1 MASTKEMQMRAKNK
15 KKNSLLSFKSV
26 YHYTKG
32 IHISK
37 ILDCGYIALENSIAN
52 IKDEKLA
59 SLMKRRN
66 FVWFTE
72 SEVYPKT
79 AMPFIPS
86 VPSSYLMSHFDAVKP
101 KVDFENLAKAVGGL
115 FRFKF
120 VASDERIIKWLNS
133 NYRKI
138 NHNNYIIKALEES
151 ANLVGDGVNNF
162 WISENKVKLINCD
175 LEILIDGKW
184 SSVCFFDSN
193 GQIHQKCGYSTDY
206 FISQSICKRVELGLI

>member
-1 MASTKEMQMRAKNK
+1 MASTKEMQIRAKNK
-15 KKNSLLSFKSV
+15 KKNSSLNFKSV

-37 ILDCGYIALENSIAN
+37 ILECGYIALENSTAN
-52 IKDEKLA
+52 IKDLKVA
-59 SLMKRRN
+59 RMMSRRN

-79 AMPFIPS
+79 AMPYIPS
-86 VPSSYLMSHFDAVKP
+86 VPSSYLMSHFDTVKP

-120 VASDERIIKWLNS
+120 NASDERIIKWLNS
-133 NYRKI
+133 NYRRNNI
-138 NHNNYIIKALEES
+138 NNFIIKYLEES

-175 LEILIDGKW
+175 LEILINGKW
-184 SSVCFFDSN
+184 SSVFFFDIN
-193 GQIHQKCGYSTDY
+193 GQIHQKCGYSADY
-206 FISQSICKRVELGLI
+206 FINQSINKRVELGLI

>member
-1 MASTKEMQMRAKNK
+1 MASTKEMQLRAKNK
-15 KKNSLLSFKSV
+15 KKNSLLNFKSV

-32 IHISK
+32 IHISN
-37 ILDCGYIALENSIAN
+37 ILKCKYIALENSTAN
-52 IKDEKLA
+52 ITDEKLA
-59 SLMKRRN
+59 KLMKRRN

-86 VPSSYLMSHFDAVKP
+86 VPSSYLMSHFDEVKP
-101 KVDFENLAKAVGGL
+101 NVDFENIAKAVGGL

-120 VASDERIIKWLNS
+120 TASDKRIVKWVKS
-133 NYRKI
+133 NYRKL
-138 NHNNYIIKALEES
+138 NQNNFIIQALEES

-175 LEILIDGKW
+175 LEMLINGKW
-184 SSVCFFDSN
+184 VSICFFDIN
-193 GQIHQKCGYSTDY
+193 GQIHQKCGYDIDY
-206 FISQSICKRVELGLI
+206 FISQSIDKRVELGLI

>member
-37 ILDCGYIALENSIAN
+37 ILECGYIALENSIAN

-86 VPSSYLMSHFDAVKP
+86 VPSSCLMSHFDAVKP

-120 VASDERIIKWLNS
+120 VASDER
-133 NYRKI
+133 
-138 NHNNYIIKALEES
+138 LEES

-175 LEILIDGKW
+175 LEILIYGKW

-206 FISQSICKRVELGLI
+206 FISQSIGKRVELGLI